1 MLLDEKMMWD
11 GQGPVFLGKYDK
23 AAGRP
28 DMGNLVNVYQVGC
41 GTSALTTSP
50 KIGTENINETC
61 TGARAVLA
69 SRISSR
75 ELGVGLTAIQFDSR
89 AMATAFYGEATAV
102 AAGTVTDEP
111 IAPTTAVG
119 DFIFLRYPNVKNV
132 VLTDSAAAPLVE
144 NTHYAVED
152 AATGR
157 IRVIALPGAATIA
170 TADYEFE
177 PHVHFSIFKTG
188 LVEMGLIFCG
198 INGKGQRA
206 RVTVPRINFSMGGDF
221 SWIGDD
227 NAELQLEGQALFA
240 SELQFHPQFAPGFG
254 RVELISAPTP

>member
-50 KIGTENINETC
+50 KIETENINETC

-75 ELGVGLTAIQFDSR
+75 ELSVGLTAIQFDTR
-89 AMATAFYGEATAV
+89 TLATAFYGTATSV

-111 IAPTTAVG
+111 IAPGTAVG
-119 DFIFLRYPNVKNV
+119 EYIFLRHPNVKNV
-132 VLTDSAAAPLVE
+132 VLTDTTGAPLVLD
-144 NTHYAVED
+144 THYVIED
-152 AATGR
+152 AAVGR
-157 IRVIALPGAATIA
+157 LRLIALPGTAKVA
-170 TADYEFE
+170 TADYAFE
-177 PHVHFSIFKTG
+177 AHAHFSIFKTG
-188 LVEMGLIFCG
+188 LVEMGVIFCG
-198 INGKGQRA
+198 VNGKGQRA
-206 RVTVPRINFSMGGDF
+206 RVTIPRINFSMGGDF